1 MTILSKILPIFIVI
15 MLGWIFHQRGF
26 IPQTF
31 LSPANRLVFYLA
43 IPAMIFRSIAGT
55 HLSSQFNI
63 QVVAISLTA
72 VFLVF
77 ALAWLTVGLIRVE
90 RVGQRGTI
98 VQTAFHGNIGYIALA
113 IAYYAL
119 GQDGLA
125 RAGIIGGFMII
136 LQNILAI
143 FILQYYSENQ
153 TAQRKMSG
161 ILINM
166 LGNPVI
172 LASIAGIG
180 VSFFGIGIPKVV
192 DQTVEIIGGLAL
204 PMALLIIGASLS
216 FDLVRCRIVS
226 VLSVSMM
233 KLIALPGLGFIG
245 FRLLGLS
252 PQDYVPGLVLLATPT
267 ATIALVMAH
276 EIDGDMDFAAATVS
290 VSTLLSA
297 LTFSLWLK
305 LSGMI

>member
-1 MTILSKILPIFIVI
+1 
-15 MLGWIFHQRGF
+15 
-26 IPQTF
+26 
-31 LSPANRLVFYLA
+31 
-43 IPAMIFRSIAGT
+43 
-55 HLSSQFNI
+55 
-63 QVVAISLTA
+63 
-72 VFLVF
+72 
-77 ALAWLTVGLIRVE
+77 
-90 RVGQRGTI
+90 
-98 VQTAFHGNIGYIALA
+98 
-113 IAYYAL
+113 
-119 GQDGLA
+119 
-125 RAGIIGGFMII
+125 MII

>member
-1 MTILSKILPIFIVI
+1 MTILFKILPIFIVI
-15 MLGWIFHQRGF
+15 MLGWIFHRRGF
-26 IPQTF
+26 IPQSF
-31 LSPANRLVFYLA
+31 LGPGNRLVFYLA

-55 HLSSQFNI
+55 HLTSQLNI
-63 QVVAISLTA
+63 RVVGTSLTA
-72 VFLVF
+72 VLIVF
-77 ALAWLTVGLIRVE
+77 ALAWVAAGFIRVD
-90 RVGQRGTI
+90 RTGQRGTI
-98 VQTAFHGNIGYIALA
+98 VQSTFHGNIGYIALA
-113 IAYYAL
+113 IAFYAL
-119 GQDGLA
+119 GSDGLA
-125 RAGIIGGFMII
+125 RAGIIAGFMMI

-143 FILQYYSENQ
+143 FILQYYATNEAIKGNV
-153 TAQRKMSG
+153 KLV
-161 ILINM
+161 IVNM

-180 VSFFGIGIPKVV
+180 ISVLGISIPKVV
-192 DQTVEIIGGLAL
+192 DQTLEIIGGLAL

-216 FDLVRCRIVS
+216 FDLVRFRIVS
-226 VLSVSMM
+226 VLSVSLV
-233 KLIALPGLGFIG
+233 KLIVLPGLGFIG

-252 PQDYVPGLVLLATPT
+252 PQDYVPGLILLATPT
-267 ATIALVMAH
+267 ATIAVVMAH